1 MHKRQETF
9 TITITVTEADMR
21 AAADEFLEDGTLDAE
36 SMYKFSEA
44 WHALE
49 DELSLCT
56 YMEFVSSGSRN
67 PEDPAEYL
75 RFLAENWII

>member
-21 AAADEFLEDGTLDAE
+21 AAAAEYNADLHPDEVEDSNVTWE
-36 SMYKFSEA
+36 
-44 WHALE
+44 ALE
-49 DELSLCT
+49 DELSLCS
-56 YMEFVSSGSRN
+56 YMEFATNCPAN

>member
-21 AAADEFLEDGTLDAE
+21 AAADEYNDGLHPDEAEDSNVTWE
-36 SMYKFSEA
+36 
-44 WHALE
+44 ALE
-49 DELSLCT
+49 DELSLCS
-56 YMEFVSSGSRN
+56 YMEFVTSGSWN

>member
-1 MHKRQETF
+1 MQKRQETF

-21 AAADEFLEDGTLDAE
+21 AAADEHNADLHPDEIEDSGVTWQDLEDG
-36 SMYKFSEA
+36 
-44 WHALE
+44 
-49 DELSLCT
+49 LSLCSYT
-56 YMEFVSSGSRN
+56 EFVTSGPAN